1 MTPMEIAY
9 LVLVTGAAIAFM
21 AVLAGVTWWT
31 NRR

>member
-9 LVLVTGAAIAFM
+9 LTLVVAATVIFM
-21 AVLAGVTWWT
+21 ATLAGVTWWT

>member
-9 LVLVTGAAIAFM
+9 LTLVVTATVIFM
-21 AVLAGVTWWT
+21 ATLAGVTWWT